1 MTEELLIEE
10 NFNLSKEIHLLN
22 DKYKI
27 CLQAFNA
34 LIHYDHTGIIQKAL
48 AEIEKLDE

>member
-22 DKYKI
+22 DKYQI
-27 CLQAFNA
+27 CLQAFSA
-34 LIHYDHTGIIQKAL
+34 LMHYDHTGIIEKAL
-48 AEIEKLDE
+48 AEIERLES